1 MGDPGK
7 PNPYIDDV
15 ISQGHAFLRVPMSRV
30 RYPYAND
37 YLSVVYRVDVL
48 PTIVCYVSLQRGSE
62 LGNACLTPS
71 HVPWVPDAGF

>member
-7 PNPYIDDV
+7 PNPHKDDV

-37 YLSVVYRVDVL
+37 YLSVVYGVDVL
-48 PTIVCYVSLQRGSE
+48 AIIVCNVSLRRG
-62 LGNACLTPS
+62 
-71 HVPWVPDAGF
+71 